1 MESSNT
7 APELLPCP
15 TCDRLTDSLK
25 QYRYVNWC
33 VYFFSG
39 AIWQMGVF
47 RACPECMR
55 RHIWRK
61 CFINVIPAHFLWLV
75 GLLPW
80 ALTLIVL
87 SKRPGHSRAVVRGIT
102 PEMVVAREMAER
114 EVSWKRVLAV
124 VSLLVFWMPLFGL
137 AIGGLAYWL
146 NRRSPTWTCRAS
158 QVSLVASGLIHV
170 VLAGL
175 VIVDVVSSR

>member
-7 APELLPCP
+7 ALGLLACP
-15 TCDRLTDSLK
+15 TCDRSTDSLK

-33 VYFFSG
+33 VYLFAG
-39 AIWQMGVF
+39 AIWQVGIY

-55 RHIWRK
+55 RHIWKK

-80 ALTLIVL
+80 ALALVAA
-87 SKRPGHSRAVVRGIT
+87 SYRPGHSRGVVRGIT
-102 PEMVVAREMAER
+102 PEMVVAREVAEQ
-114 EVSWKRVLAV
+114 EVSWRRVLAV

-137 AIGGLAYWL
+137 AVGGLAYWL
-146 NRRSPTWTCRAS
+146 NRRSQTWTCRAS
-158 QVSLVASGLIHV
+158 QVSLVASGLVHV
-170 VLAGL
+170 ALVVL
-175 VIVDVVSSR
+175 VIVDAVWSR